1 MKPARGGSG
10 RWPAARWLA
19 CCVTGLAAAVAWVA
33 LAGASGAAT
42 GPGLS
47 ADAGSSASP
56 SGQGISLRSLVVP
69 AVPPAGEG
77 QQAAATRRPR
87 LNTPAAIAAR
97 AASRMKFAHL
107 GTARAA
113 QVAREAFPQAIS
125 QRVGGPP
132 SLPAGQRV
140 LGYASTKAAQLELP
154 GHKHALVE
162 SLQPMAIET
171 SRGHREPVDLGL
183 TKTGGVFESVRP
195 LVSVLIG
202 RHASE
207 GAQLPEAGVSL
218 TPVNA
223 QGSPLGGAEGQVD
236 GASVLYANTQTDT
249 DTAVKPTTDG
259 VEASSILRSVD
270 SPEQLYFRV
279 GLPPGASLVQSRHAD
294 GPIKV
299 MSDGREVAVVLP
311 PSASDAEGASVPVSM
326 TAHGD
331 LLEVGVSASKGEY
344 RWPIA
349 VDPEV
354 VTDNKLGPG
363 ECYRGRE
370 GEVEHRT
377 SNWCVFAGKAGE
389 TKEIESRECTL
400 GVCGSKGDATWKHEW
415 NFGLEMYNEG
425 TDNTGEYIVTAYH
438 TQGDSWIYAVEVE
451 TIGDV
456 YKGVAKEELAHQ
468 ISEKTDEEGTVEQW
482 NEMKRAEG
490 GAENQWKKYTETL
503 CANKSTCESSA
514 GTAGNIAA
522 FKLESD
528 EPCPGG
534 FCVEAY
540 MPAAY
545 VFIAQTK
552 APEVSFNE
560 EPEIEVEKGVKR
572 LNAAYSPGNYW
583 FGPHTN
589 TAIEVK
595 AHDPGV
601 GIAWG
606 RVGLGSGF
614 NLFEPIY
621 EDGKCNGIEC
631 NENYRTAVTYSP
643 GMAEGEQSVEWVA
656 ADLAGRIPN
665 CPSCLGMSTLTYH
678 TVKVDAKPP
687 SKLEVSGW
695 PARREISAT
704 PHSLTVS
711 ATDET
716 TYVGNHS
723 SGVKSIAVSVDG
735 GAETSLS
742 GASCP
747 LGTCTASGKYT
758 LAAEALSE
766 GVHRLV
772 VTATDNANNVASE
785 EFTFDVRH
793 GSPLPVGPGT
803 VDPTTGQFKLS
814 ATDVSLASAG
824 AVSRVYES
832 RSPALGVGGPLGP
845 QWALSLGGGQGLTV
859 LPTGGVVLSSSAG
872 GTTTFTPV
880 LNAEGKLTGEF
891 ESPLG
896 DENLKVEAK
905 EEKAGHGISEY
916 LLIDSKA
923 GTTTIFTQPL
933 GTESTVPLYANRFG
947 GEGVGA
953 SQPIGAAIDSSGD
966 VWVADSGNDRVLK
979 FSRSGALLA
988 AYGGQGSGEGQFMTP
1003 RSVAINQST
1012 SDVYVT
1018 DEGNNRIVELNSSG
1032 VFLATF
1038 GWGVKDGKEEF
1049 EVCKHNS
1056 GVYTCRAGIA
1066 GSGPGQLKEAKEL
1079 AVDSSGNVW
1088 LADYGNNR
1096 IQEFNENGEYLQSFG
1111 KEGTGEAQFKGPLG
1125 IAVDGGNLFVA
1136 EYGNNRVQE
1145 LTTSGGFNRMFGWGV
1160 TDGKSE
1166 WEQCKA
1172 TCQAGIAGSGNG
1184 QFNGPRGI
1192 AVEPVTGN
1200 LYVADTGNNRVQEF
1214 TSAGKFITKFG
1225 SAGSGNGQFSEPKGI
1240 AVSALGGIYV
1250 TDTNNNRVQEW
1261 MRSVWLLKDTEGP
1274 LKNITAAYA
1283 YAPVKEEG
1291 ETEIEPTEELAP
1303 APSGVECVG
1312 KSGEVEV
1319 KYLKKGCRA
1328 LTLEYPETTTA
1339 GEKETQWGNYAGH
1352 LAKVYFHAWDPS
1364 KGAMSEPVVAQYAYD
1379 AKGRL
1384 RAEWDPRIE
1393 TSTACGKTCS
1403 ALKATYGY
1411 DTEGHVTAAT
1421 PAGQQPWAMTYG
1433 TIAGDANGGRLLKVT
1448 QAHPK
1453 SSESETEVKAKL
1465 KEQKEQTTYT
1475 VAPKLSGTAVVGVTM
1490 GVSSGTWTNSPVA
1503 YGYQWEDCNSTG
1515 KECTP
1520 ILGATNPNYKVA
1532 ESDVGHTLIAK
1543 VTATNSAGSVLAEI
1557 GPSSVVASSGTK
1569 TEGTHYA
1576 PEPGTTIEYRVP
1588 VSGDGQ
1594 YAPNLSKEEVEK
1606 WGEKEDYPV
1615 EAMAIFPPDEPQGW
1629 PSSGYKRATIDYMDE
1644 LGRTVNTLTPN
1655 GGYPASDITTTEYNT
1670 ANEVKRTLSA
1680 DNRAAALRESTKAK
1694 QLEVAEKLSNK
1705 TEYNTEDSEIVETLG
1720 PEHEV
1725 KLSSGEEVQAR
1736 AVTHDY
1742 YDEGAKAAEE
1752 KNKETYNL
1760 LTRSTTG
1767 ALVTSGPQKG
1777 KEEDTRETVDS
1788 YSGQEYLGWKLRKPT
1803 SVTREPH
1810 GLNLTTTT
1818 HYEEDGNVSETT
1830 SPEGSAGSPTP
1841 SYESAFG
1848 KAGVGKEELE
1858 DPDGNAVD
1866 SGGDIWVADTYRP
1879 FVEKYSSTGKWL
1891 AAYGQVG
1898 EEAQFSSPTGLA
1910 INQSTGNVY
1919 VGDRG
1924 NNRVVEITSAGKLVH
1939 TLGTGTAGSAAG
1951 QLNEPWGVGLDAK
1964 GNAWIGDRANH
1975 RIDEFNEEGKF
1986 VEAVGWGVS
1995 NGESKLQVC
2004 TTTCKAGLTGSGEG
2018 ELAAPAYVAVSNG
2031 NIFVSDKTNNH
2042 VVEFNEKLEF
2052 VRNIGSS
2059 GSGFGQMSEPGGIA
2073 FDSSGD
2079 VYVADSGNNRVD
2091 EFSSSGTPLRSFGTS
2106 GSGNGQFAAPEGIS
2120 VTSAGK
2126 IYITDTKNN
2135 RVQEWAIGSAAAH
2148 TIRTIYY
2155 SSAVN
2160 SKYKSCGEHPEWA
2173 NLPCQT
2179 EPAAQPVDLP
2189 SLPESMVT
2197 YNVWDE
2203 VEKTEEKFTRLNSK
2217 GEKETV
2223 TRTKAQTYDPAGRAV
2238 TSEEAAQNEKKEPV
2252 DTALPKVTNEYNIEA
2267 GALEKQSA
2275 TISGK
2280 TKMATSKDNT
2290 LGKLVEYTD
2299 AEGAVTK
2306 YVYEEG
2312 GDERLD
2318 EISENKNKEGEDYQQ
2333 YSYEAVSGYM
2343 HELLDQDTGLFE
2355 AYYDIEGKMDDVH
2368 YPNGMCA
2375 LTTYNPV
2382 GVATSV
2388 EYKPKACSEKTVWFS
2403 DSVVPSIHGETL
2415 EQASTLAKEKYK
2427 YDEVGRLLEAQET
2440 PAGKGCKSRLYA
2452 YDEESNRVSET
2463 QRESST
2469 ETCASTGGTTQYHTY
2484 DTVNRLT
2491 DPGVEYE
2498 VFGNTSKMPAADAE
2512 HAMVDSYY
2520 VDNQV
2525 ASQEQNEQLLKYIY
2539 DPAGRTMETVAENK
2553 KAKTKTSTISHYAG
2567 PSNAPTWTTEGSE
2580 KWTHDIPGIDGKL
2593 DAIKEAGKPA
2603 ILQLHDLEG
2612 NIVGTVEDTGSATK
2626 LLSTYNSTEF
2636 GVPQSGTTPPKYAW
2650 LGARGLST
2658 EPSQGSGASIQSGA
2672 SYVPQIARSLQ
2683 TASIVPP
2690 GAFPNGQGT
2699 GSQYKSEIPG
2709 WYINLSSQ
2717 EAENTQAEYAAKQ
2730 KAREE
2735 EVIFSGNDPLQT
2747 RYFGSTGEVTM
2758 EELWHELKACGGYAS
2773 EINEALCIVRVS
2785 HLYLGNPIFERFL
2798 YHPEEAIANHFG
2810 VSRVVEWGNELTGN
2824 LGFCIAAAGGYAH
2837 PMCEV
2842 RVHVEEII
2850 VHPEQSFLEDSVGD
2864 PTDPAGG
2871 AAEFQLTN
2879 TVNYGYES
2887 QVSLCEDG
2895 ESSCVEIS
2903 GGM

>member
-1 MKPARGGSG
+1 
-10 RWPAARWLA
+10 
-19 CCVTGLAAAVAWVA
+19 VTGLIGALTWVA
-33 LAGASGAAT
+33 LAGSSGAAT
-42 GPGLS
+42 GPSLS
-47 ADAGSSASP
+47 TDSGSSASP
-56 SGQGISLRSLVVP
+56 GGQGFSLRSPVVP
-69 AVPPAGEG
+69 GVQSAGET
-77 QQAAATRRPR
+77 QQAAARAAR

-97 AASRMKFAHL
+97 VASRMKFAHL

-113 QVAREAFPQAIS
+113 RVAREAFPQAIS

-207 GAQLPEAGVSL
+207 GAQLPEAGVSF
-218 TPVNA
+218 TPVDA
-223 QGSPLGGAEGQVD
+223 HGSPLGGSEGQID

-259 VEASSILRSVD
+259 LEASSILRSVD

-279 GLPPGASLVQSRHAD
+279 GMPPGASLAQARGGA
-294 GPIKV
+294 GPMKV
-299 MSDGREVAVVLP
+299 MSDGREIAVVLP

-326 TAHGD
+326 NAHGD
-331 LLEVGVSASKGEY
+331 LLELNVSASKGEY

-389 TKEIESRECTL
+389 TKEIESRECVLT
-400 GVCGSKGDATWKHEW
+400 VCGSKGDATWKHEW
-415 NFGLEMYNEG
+415 NFGLEMYSEG
-425 TDNTGEYIVTAYH
+425 TTNDGEYIVTAYH
-438 TQGDSWIYAVEVE
+438 TQGESWIYAVEVE

-456 YKGVAKEELAHQ
+456 YKGVAKEELAHH
-468 ISEKTDEEGTVEQW
+468 ISETTDEEGTVEQW

-606 RVGLGSGF
+606 RVGLGSGY
-614 NLFEPIY
+614 NLYEPIY
-621 EDGKCNGIEC
+621 EDGKCNGVEC

-711 ATDET
+711 ATDEA
-716 TYVGNHS
+716 TYTGNHS
-723 SGVKSIAVSVDG
+723 SGVKSIAVSIDG
-735 GAETSLS
+735 GAETGVS

-758 LAAEALSE
+758 LDAEALSE

-793 GSPLPVGPGT
+793 GSPVPVGPGT

-814 ATDVSLASAG
+814 ASDVSLAGAG

-832 RSPALGVGGPLGP
+832 RSPAFGVGGPLGP
-845 QWALSLGGGQGLTV
+845 QWALSLGGGEGLTV

-880 LNAEGKLTGEF
+880 LNAEGKPTGQF

-923 GTTTIFTQPL
+923 GTTTVFTQPL
-933 GTESTVPLYANRFG
+933 GTENTVPLYANRFG

-953 SQPIGAAIDSSGD
+953 SQPIGAAIDSAGD

-1003 RSVAINQST
+1003 RSVAINQSNG
-1012 SDVYVT
+1012 DVYVT

-1049 EVCKHNS
+1049 EVCKRNS

-1096 IQEFNENGEYLQSFG
+1096 IQEFNETGEYLQSFG

-1125 IAVDGGNLFVA
+1125 IAIDSGNLYVA
-1136 EYGNNRVQE
+1136 EYANNRVQE
-1145 LTTSGGFNRMFGWGV
+1145 LSTAGKYIAQWG
-1160 TDGKSE
+1160 K
-1166 WEQCKA
+1166 
-1172 TCQAGIAGSGNG
+1172 AGSGNSE
-1184 QFNGPRGI
+1184 FNGPRGI
-1192 AVEPVTGN
+1192 SVEPVTGN

-1214 TSAGKFITKFG
+1214 SSAGKFITKFG
-1225 SAGSGNGQFSEPKGI
+1225 SAGSGNGKFSEPKGI
-1240 AVSALGGIYV
+1240 AVSPSGGIYV
-1250 TDTNNNRVQEW
+1250 TDTNNNRAQEW
-1261 MRSVWLLKDTEGP
+1261 MRPVWLLKDTEGP

-1283 YAPVKEEG
+1283 YAPVEEEG
-1291 ETEIEPTEELAP
+1291 ETAIEPTEELAP
-1303 APSGVECVG
+1303 APTGVTCVG
-1312 KSGEVEV
+1312 TEHGEVEV

-1328 LTLEYPETTTA
+1328 LTLEYPKTTTA
-1339 GEKETQWGNYAGH
+1339 TGEKETQWGNYAGH
-1352 LAKVYFHAWDPS
+1352 LAKVYFHAWDLS

-1411 DTEGHVTAAT
+1411 DAEGHVTATTA
-1421 PAGQQPWAMTYG
+1421 AGQQPWAMTYG
-1433 TIAGDANGGRLLKVT
+1433 TLAGDANAGRLLKVT

-1490 GVSSGTWTNSPVA
+1490 GVSSGTWGKSPVA

-1520 ILGATNPNYKVA
+1520 ILGATNPNYKLA
-1532 ESDVGHTLIAK
+1532 ESDGGHTLIAK
-1543 VTATNSAGSVLAEI
+1543 VTATNGAGSVLAESAAS
-1557 GPSSVVASSGTK
+1557 GVVASSGTK

-1576 PEPGTTIEYRVP
+1576 PEPGTTIEYRAP

-1594 YAPNLSKEEVEK
+1594 YAPNLSREEVEK

-1644 LGRTVNTLTPN
+1644 LGRTVNTSTPN
-1655 GGYPASDITTTEYNT
+1655 GGYPSSDITTTEYNT
-1670 ANEVKRTLSA
+1670 ANEVRRTLSA
-1680 DNRAAALRESTKAK
+1680 DNRATAMAAGCKSVSKKECVSA
-1694 QLEVAEKLSNK
+1694 EVAEKLSTE
-1705 TEYNTEDSEIVETLG
+1705 TEYNLEGSQVLKTLG

-1725 KLSSGEEVQAR
+1725 KLASGEKVQAR

-1742 YDEGAKAAEE
+1742 YSASTKEAEEKKQAEE
-1752 KNKETYNL
+1752 KNKESYNL
-1760 LTRSTTG
+1760 LTKSTES
-1767 ALVTSGPQKG
+1767 ALITSGAEKG
-1777 KEEDTRETVDS
+1777 KEKDTRETLDS

-1803 SVTREPH
+1803 SVTREP
-1810 GLNLTTTT
+1810 GRLNLTTTT

-1830 SPEGSAGSPTP
+1830 SPEGSGENPPP
-1841 SYESAFG
+1841 SYEFAFG
-1848 KAGVGKEELE
+1848 KKGTGKEELAH
-1858 DPDGNAVD
+1858 PDGNAVD
-1866 SGGDIWVADTYRP
+1866 SSGNIWVTDTGGH
-1879 FVEKYSSTGKWL
+1879 FVEKFSSAGKWL

-1898 EEAQFSSPTGLA
+1898 EEALYEHATGIA

-1919 VGDRG
+1919 IADDGDY
-1924 NNRVVEITSAGKLVH
+1924 NRIVELSSAGKKVRYIGA
-1939 TLGTGTAGSAAG
+1939 LGTGAG
-1951 QLNEPWGVGLDAK
+1951 QVSEPWGVSLDAK
-1964 GNAWIGDRANH
+1964 GDVWVADRKNQ

-1986 VEAVGWGVS
+1986 INAVGWGVS

-2004 TTTCKAGLTGSGEG
+2004 TTTCKAGLSGSGEG

-2042 VVEFNEKLEF
+2042 VVEFNEKLEV

-2059 GSGFGQMSEPGGIA
+2059 GSGAGQMSEPGGIS
-2073 FDSSGD
+2073 FDSAGD
-2079 VYVADSGNNRVD
+2079 VYVVDSANNRVD
-2091 EFSSSGTPLRSFGTS
+2091 EFSPSGTSIRSFGTS
-2106 GSGNGQFAAPEGIS
+2106 GSGSGQFATPEGIT
-2120 VTSAGK
+2120 VTSSGK
-2126 IYITDTKNN
+2126 IYVTDAENN
-2135 RVQEWAIGSAAAH
+2135 RVQEWVTNGAAAH
-2148 TIRTIYY
+2148 TTRAIYY
-2155 SSAVN
+2155 SSGAN
-2160 SKYKSCGEHPEWA
+2160 EKHENCGNHPEWA
-2173 NLPCQT
+2173 NLVCQA
-2179 EPAAQPVDLP
+2179 EPAAQPADLP
-2189 SLPESMVT
+2189 SLPVSTVT

-2203 VEKTEEKFTRLNSK
+2203 AEKTEEKFKRLN
-2217 GEKETV
+2217 GEGKEETV
-2223 TRTKAQTYDPAGRAV
+2223 MRIKAQTYDPAGRAV
-2238 TSEEAAQNEKKEPV
+2238 TSEEKAENEKKEPV
-2252 DTALPKVTNEYNIEA
+2252 DTALPKVTNEYNPET
-2267 GALEKQSA
+2267 GVLEKQSA
-2275 TISGK
+2275 TVSGK
-2280 TKMATSKDNT
+2280 TKTVMSEDNT
-2290 LGKLVEYTD
+2290 LGQLVEYTD

-2306 YVYEEG
+2306 YAYEEG
-2312 GDERLD
+2312 SDERLV

-2333 YSYEAVSGYM
+2333 YSYEAISGYM
-2343 HELLDQDTGLFE
+2343 HELLDQDAGLFE

-2368 YPNGMCA
+2368 YPNDMCA
-2375 LTTYNPV
+2375 LTTYNSV
-2382 GVATSV
+2382 GVATSI

-2415 EQASTLAKEKYK
+2415 QQTSTLAKESYA
-2427 YDEVGRLLEAQET
+2427 YDPIGRLTETQET
-2440 PAGKGCKSRLYA
+2440 PAGKGCKSRLYG
-2452 YDEESNRVSET
+2452 YDEESNRTSET
-2463 QRESST
+2463 TRESST
-2469 ETCASTGGTTQYHTY
+2469 ETCATTGGTTQSHSY
-2484 DTVNRLT
+2484 DTANRLT

-2498 VFGNTSKMPAADAE
+2498 VFGNTTKMPASDSGE
-2512 HAMVDSYY
+2512 HEIVSTYY
-2520 VDNQV
+2520 VDNQL
-2525 ASQEQNEQLLKYIY
+2525 ASEKQNEQLLKYTY
-2539 DPAGRTMETVAENK
+2539 DPSGRTMETVAENE
-2553 KAKTKTSTISHYAG
+2553 KAKTKTTTITHYAG
-2567 PSNAPTWTTEGSE
+2567 PGNALTWTSEGSE
-2580 KWTHDIPGIDGKL
+2580 KWTHDIPGIDGAL
-2593 DAIKEAGKPA
+2593 DAIKEAGKPT

-2612 NIVGTVEDTGSATK
+2612 NIVGIVEDTGSATK

-2636 GVPQSGTTPPKYAW
+2636 GVPQPGTTPPKYAW
-2650 LGARGLST
+2650 LGATGVST
-2658 EPSQGSGASIQSGA
+2658 EPSQGAGASTQSGA
-2672 SYVPQIARSLQ
+2672 SYVPQVARSLQ

-2699 GSQYKSEIPG
+2699 GSQYESEIPG
-2709 WYINLSSQ
+2709 WYITLSSQ

-2730 KAREE
+2730 KTREE
-2735 EVIFSGNDPLQT
+2735 EARRAACAADPE
-2747 RYFGSTGEVTM
+2747 SCIEV
-2758 EELWHELKACGGYAS
+2758 ED
-2773 EINEALCIVRVS
+2773 
-2785 HLYLGNPIFERFL
+2785 P
-2798 YHPEEAIANHFG
+2798 
-2810 VSRVVEWGNELTGN
+2810 
-2824 LGFCIAAAGGYAH
+2824 
-2837 PMCEV
+2837 
-2842 RVHVEEII
+2842 I
-2850 VHPEQSFLEDSVGD
+2850 VHLREWQAVNIYTAINHILDSLGEGLNEKEGVD
-2864 PTDPAGG
+2864 D
-2871 AAEFQLTN
+2871 LTAS
-2879 TVNYGYES
+2879 VAS
-2887 QVSLCEDG
+2887 VLD
-2895 ESSCVEIS
+2895 IS
-2903 GGM
+2903 GGLVGGVTLNAATTWFRELGEFLEYCVSELQGEHDSHGGCRLEYSGIVGTHVPDFFAKPTVSYCYKGENNPAAIDGLALSDCTRVGYSSEENEG